1 MLSGSSQRKVITE
14 QQMESRNKVL
24 LVDDDP
30 ALLETYHELL
40 SRLPSR
46 PEIHTVNSGARAL
59 ARLESEPF
67 RLLICDLKMPKM
79 DGLQVLSIVR
89 RKFPQ
94 MRTVAL
100 TAVGDEQ
107 FRTRIYALGVDLFW
121 HKPSN
126 EQEIKLFLEC
136 LESFLG
142 AEADQPGFR
151 GIQSKSLMDIV
162 QLECISQSSSVLR
175 ITNGSQSG
183 RIWIQDGEVI
193 DAEADDLRGTDA
205 FRKLFSWRTGAFEI
219 MPSEPERERTITQ
232 SYNGLLLDS
241 AQILDEELGRKEGEA
256 VQGEEQVSQQ
266 IAGMPE
272 LEFALLW
279 QEGAEKP
286 VVARGMDERD
296 HVSAWMRSSLEDFR
310 KLGERLQAGPVNCI
324 QGRGITHNVTIGQ
337 TSTSSYCLGWK
348 GSLSPAKIREL
359 TRKVASLW
367 GS

>member
-1 MLSGSSQRKVITE
+1 MIAE

-30 ALLETYHELL
+30 ALLETYRELL

-59 ARLESEPF
+59 ARLDSESF

-94 MRTVAL
+94 VRTVAL
-100 TAVGDEQ
+100 TAVVDEQ

-121 HKPSN
+121 HKPSS

-175 ITNGSQSG
+175 ITNGSQTG

-193 DAEADDLRGTDA
+193 DAEADDLRGTEA
-205 FRKLFSWRTGAFEI
+205 FRRLFSWRNGTFEI
-219 MPSEPERERTITQ
+219 LPAEPTRERTITQ

-241 AQILDEELGRKEGEA
+241 AQVLDEELGRMEGEN
-256 VQGEEQVSQQ
+256 VHPEQEVAQQ
-266 IAGMPE
+266 ISGIPE

-279 QEGAEKP
+279 RAGEEKP
-286 VVARGMDERD
+286 VVIRGLEEQD
-296 HVSAWMRSSLEDFR
+296 HVSAWMRTTLSEFR
-310 KLGERLQAGPVNCI
+310 KLGERLQAGPVDGI
-324 QGRGITHNVTIGQ
+324 QGRGITRHVTITHSG
-337 TSTSSYCLGWK
+337 STDICLGWK
-348 GSLSPAKIREL
+348 ASLSLSKIKEL
-359 TRKVASLW
+359 TRKVGSLW
-367 GS
+367 AS